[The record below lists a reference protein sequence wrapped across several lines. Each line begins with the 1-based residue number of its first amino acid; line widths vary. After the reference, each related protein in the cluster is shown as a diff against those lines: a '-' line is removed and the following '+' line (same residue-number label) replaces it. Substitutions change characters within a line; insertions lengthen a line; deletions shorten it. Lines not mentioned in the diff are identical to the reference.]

1 MVLLYQL
8 EERLQRGGI
17 LSWTLNPMNLFFS
30 TKPGHLTLGV
40 STSFDSC
47 LFDGFF
53 LTQFACQHSN
63 NVSISQ
69 RLKALAIRTI
79 AFGQELLDLLDQA

>member
-8 EERLQRGGI
+8 EEGLQRGGI
-17 LSWTLNPMNLFFS
+17 LSWTLNPMNFFF
-30 TKPGHLTLGV
+30 TAKPGHLTLGV
-40 STSFDSC
+40 TTSFDAC
-47 LFDGFF
+47 LLDGFF
-53 LTQFACQHSN
+53 LTQLAFQHGDS
-63 NVSISQ
+63 VSISQ